1 MPKASERLP
10 QIKHPY
16 QNHSMDNLRWNFF
29 TPRADDIVVATSYK
43 AGTTW
48 VQAIVGNLIFTGQR
62 LPGSIDEM
70 SPWLDNRLFPLELVL
85 TALQRQ
91 THRRSIKTHLPLDSL
106 PYDRRIK
113 YLYVGRDPRD
123 VFMSFWNFYGNFPR
137 KCSTHSNAYPD
148 GLAMKCQDAPTIFT
162 SFGAAG

>member
-29 TPRADDIVVATSYK
+29 TPRADNIVVATSYK

-48 VQAIVGNLIFTGQR
+48 VQAIVGDLIFTGQR

-70 SPWLDNRLFPLELVL
+70 SPSARQPLVSSR
-85 TALQRQ
+85 TRAHG
-91 THRRSIKTHLPLDSL
+91 TPTPDSSPLDQDTPAS
-106 PYDRRIK
+106 RQ
-113 YLYVGRDPRD
+113 
-123 VFMSFWNFYGNFPR
+123 
-137 KCSTHSNAYPD
+137 
-148 GLAMKCQDAPTIFT
+148 LAL
-162 SFGAAG
+162 